1 MGMRGVVQVLVALV
15 AAGLIVAGVS
25 MWSVPAGLIT
35 GGLLLLVTLYID
47 AYLKHVPTNG
57 GQPR

>member
-1 MGMRGVVQVLVALV
+1 LGMRAFMQIVVALLG
-15 AAGLIVAGVS
+15 AGLIVAGVAL
-25 MWSVPAGLIT
+25 WSIPAALII
-35 GGLLLLVTLYID
+35 GGLFVLVTLYID

>member
-1 MGMRGVVQVLVALV
+1 MLQVLVALT

-57 GQPR
+57 GQSR